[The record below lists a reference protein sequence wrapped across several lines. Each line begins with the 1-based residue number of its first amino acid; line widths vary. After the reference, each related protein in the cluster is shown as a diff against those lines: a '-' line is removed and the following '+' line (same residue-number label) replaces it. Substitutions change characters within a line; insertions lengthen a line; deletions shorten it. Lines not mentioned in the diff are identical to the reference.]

1 MVDGAN
7 DNLSGTFLAMSILK
21 EMADN
26 DFRYENTEVCAL
38 ITDGE
43 ESGLR
48 GAVAFANENISMLLN
63 ANTIVIAL
71 DTIHEIEQLQI
82 YDRGINFTEKN
93 ADEVCNLLSL
103 AGLKNGIEL
112 PYAEFYPGAI
122 DSEAFSRLGVKAAG
136 LCAVRHEP
144 APYYHTVHDSYDNL
158 NPECIELTRKIIK
171 TAVDMFDD
179 AGHIF

>member
-1 MVDGAN
+1 
-7 DNLSGTFLAMSILK
+7 MSILK

-26 DFRYENTEVCAL
+26 DFRYDNTEVCAL

-48 GAVAFANENISMLLN
+48 GATAFAKENISMLMN
-63 ANTIVIAL
+63 ANTVVIAL
-71 DTIHEIEQLQI
+71 DTIHETEQLQI
-82 YDRGINFTEKN
+82 YSRGINFTEQN
-93 ADEVCNLLSL
+93 ADEVCDLLTF
-103 AGLKNGIEL
+103 AGLKNGIDM

-144 APYYHTVHDSYDNL
+144 VPYYHTVHDSYDNL

-171 TAVDMFDD
+171 TAADMFDG